1 MKTTVR
7 PMVAGDKPTI
17 MDMLR
22 VIREFTSEEVAVAEE
37 LIDAYLEDSSTSGY
51 LVFVAEVNSV
61 VTGYVCYGPTPLT
74 KGTWDVY
81 WVAVDPGGQR
91 QGVGKALMAFA
102 EGKIKERQGRLVIVE
117 TSGRPD
123 YDKTRRFYMSLG
135 YKVAARIL
143 DFYSPGDDKL
153 ILEKRLAQTH
163 GAKRPFARS

>member
-1 MKTTVR
+1 MKTSIR
-7 PMVAGDKPTI
+7 PMVARDKPTI
-17 MDMLR
+17 MDILR
-22 VIREFTSEEVAVAEE
+22 TIREFTPEEVAVAEE
-37 LIDAYLEDSSTSGY
+37 LIDAYLEASSSCGY

-81 WVAVDPGGQR
+81 WVAVDPGAQG

-102 EGKIKERQGRLVIVE
+102 EGKIKESRGRLVIVE

-123 YDKTRRFYMSLG
+123 YDKTRRFHRSLG
-135 YKVAARIL
+135 YKVAARIV

-153 ILEKRLAQTH
+153 ILEKRLA
-163 GAKRPFARS
+163 

>member
-7 PMVAGDKPTI
+7 PMVARDKPAI
-17 MDMLR
+17 MDLLR
-22 VIREFTSEEVAVAEE
+22 VIREFTPEEVAVAEE
-37 LIDAYLEDSSTSGY
+37 LIDAYLEDSSISGY
-51 LVFVAEVNSV
+51 LVFVAEVGSV

-91 QGVGKALMAFA
+91 QGVGRALMAFA
-102 EGKIKERQGRLVIVE
+102 EGKIKESQGRLVIVE

-123 YDKTRRFYMSLG
+123 YDKTRRFYRSLE
-135 YKVAARIL
+135 YKVVARIV

-153 ILEKRLAQTH
+153 ILEKRLA
-163 GAKRPFARS
+163 

>member
-7 PMVAGDKPTI
+7 PMVAGDKPVI
-17 MDMLR
+17 MDILR

-37 LIDAYLEDSSTSGY
+37 LIDAYLEASSSSGY

-61 VTGYVCYGPTPLT
+61 VTGYVCYGLTPLT

-81 WVAVDPGGQR
+81 WVAVDPGGQG
-91 QGVGKALMAFA
+91 QGVGRALMAFA
-102 EGKIKERQGRLVIVE
+102 EDKIKESQGRLVFVE

-123 YDKTRRFYMSLG
+123 YDKTRRFYRSLG
-135 YKVAARIL
+135 YKVAARIA

-153 ILEKRLAQTH
+153 ILEKRLA
-163 GAKRPFARS
+163 